1 MEKPSSARLSLK
13 WGIISSMISI
23 IINTIAYNTDLWKQS
38 TLILFVG
45 IVISV
50 VLITLCLREFK
61 LLNQGYM
68 SFSEGVGLGLLFT
81 MVSSIIAMA
90 FDFVYKNFIDLSFKE
105 KIINYTEEQLENRG
119 VNPEQIEEFV
129 KRTTEYQN
137 SGLAFLIG
145 IFILLFLGL
154 IISLIISA
162 ILQKKKPVFD

>member
-13 WGIISSMISI
+13 WGIISSLISI

-38 TLILFVG
+38 TLILLFG
-45 IVISV
+45 
-50 VLITLCLREFK
+50 VLLSSILIFLCQREFK
-61 LLNQGYM
+61 SLNQGYM
-68 SFSEGVGLGLLFT
+68 TFSEGVGLGLLFT
-81 MVSSIIAMA
+81 MVSSLIAIA
-90 FDFVYKNFIDLSFKE
+90 FDFIYKNFIDLSINE
-105 KIINYTEEQLENRG
+105 KVMNFTEEQLENRG

-129 KRTTEYQN
+129 KRTSEYQN

-145 IFILLFLGL
+145 MFILMLLGL